1 MAIANGKDLIF
12 RFSAIKKQEKT
23 IIRLNKTGVRAK
35 YKNLP
40 EAFNIAPKKAVTD
53 IKGKNKIVIL
63 VKYTISLNIS
73 SSFAKPGAIILTIN
87 GIKNSRHVTKIAR
100 KRTKIKKTH

>member
-1 MAIANGKDLIF
+1 MATANGKHFIF
-12 RFSAIKKQEKT
+12 KFSAIKKQENT
-23 IIRLNKTGVRAK
+23 IVKLNKIGVRAK

-63 VKYTISLNIS
+63 VKYTISLNIFL
-73 SSFAKPGAIILTIN
+73 SFDKPGAII
-87 GIKNSRHVTKIAR
+87 
-100 KRTKIKKTH
+100 